1 MTSASLCFSPP
12 KAKSEYPIPRRLVLV
27 PAAPAPRRG
36 DAVVRRFRLAR
47 LEPPAPCCPAT
58 EQQRSP
64 RLV

>member
-12 KAKSEYPIPRRLVLV
+12 KAKSEYAIPRRLVLI

-47 LEPPAPCCPAT
+47 LEPPAPRCSP
-58 EQQRSP
+58 QQRGP
-64 RLV
+64 QPV